1 MRCWWYS
8 AGMEASDF
16 RSIGRATQEELR
28 RRALFLIERQG
39 LSQGQAARLVG
50 VHRQTVNTWVKRHR
64 EQGGD
69 GLLDGRRVSS
79 RRGKGILSAEEA
91 GQIRAWI
98 IEQTP
103 DQLGLPFGLWTSR
116 AVRELI
122 ERRFEKR
129 LGLTAVQ
136 LYLQR
141 WGLTP
146 QKPLVRAKQRQPA
159 AIAAWLETSYPA
171 IAKRA
176 KTMRAVIYWGDETGI
191 SNQDQIGRSYAPK
204 GRTPVVVRT
213 AKRITRSMISAVSNR
228 GLMRFMLYEGALN
241 ADLFIAFLRRL
252 IKDAG
257 QKVILIVDNLK
268 VHKAGKVQAWLT
280 SHAHEIELF
289 YLPSYAPDHNPSEYL
304 NNDLKQQLPQQP
316 QSGSEQELIRR
327 TRSVLRVIQRSPE
340 RVRAY
345 FRPEPVRYAA

>member
-1 MRCWWYS
+1 
-8 AGMEASDF
+8 MEARDF
-16 RSIGRATQEELR
+16 RGIGRAAQEELR

-69 GLLDGRRVSS
+69 GLLDGRRVSP
-79 RRGKGILSAEEA
+79 RRGKGISSAEEA
-91 GQIRAWI
+91 GQIRRWI
-98 IEQTP
+98 VEQTP

-122 ERRFEKR
+122 ERRFAKR
-129 LGLTAVQ
+129 LGFTAVQ
-136 LYLQR
+136 LHLRR

-159 AIAAWLETSYPA
+159 AIAAWLEAAHPA
-171 IAKRA
+171 IARRA
-176 KTMRAVIYWGDETGI
+176 RAARAAIYWGDETGI
-191 SNQDQIGRSYAPK
+191 SNQDPIGRSYAPR
-204 GRTPVVVRT
+204 GETPVIARS
-213 AKRITRSMISAVSNR
+213 AKRVTRSMISAVSNR

-241 ADLFIAFLRRL
+241 ADGFIAFLRRL
-252 IKDAG
+252 TKDAG
-257 QKVILIVDNLK
+257 RKVFLIVDHLK
-268 VHKAGKVQAWLT
+268 VHKADKVRAWVE
-280 SHAHEIELF
+280 SHRHEVELF
-289 YLPSYAPDHNPSEYL
+289 YLPAYAPDHNPTESL
-304 NNDLKQQLPQQP
+304 NNDLEQQLRQQSQP
-316 QSGSEQELIRR
+316 GSGDELTKRA
-327 TRSVLRVIQRSPE
+327 RSVLRAIQRSPE

>member
-1 MRCWWYS
+1 
-8 AGMEASDF
+8 MEARDF
-16 RSIGRATQEELR
+16 RSIGRAAQEELR
-28 RRALFLIERQG
+28 RRALLLIEQQG
-39 LSQGQAARLVG
+39 LSQGQAAQLVG

-64 EQGGD
+64 EQGED
-69 GLLDGRRVSS
+69 GVLDGRRVSP

-91 GQIRAWI
+91 GQIRQWI
-98 IEQTP
+98 VEQTP
-103 DQLGLPFGLWTSR
+103 DQLELPFGLWTSR

-122 ERRFEKR
+122 ARRLAKR

-146 QKPLVRAKQRQPA
+146 QKPLVRAKQRRPA
-159 AIAAWLETSYPA
+159 AIAAWLATSYPA

-176 KTMRAVIYWGDETGI
+176 KGTRAVIYWGDETGI

-204 GRTPVVVRT
+204 GQTPVIARS
-213 AKRITRSMISAVSNR
+213 AKRISRSMISAVSNR
-228 GLMRFMLYEGALN
+228 GLMRFMLYEGTLN
-241 ADLFIAFLRRL
+241 ADRFVAFLRRL

-257 QKVILIVDNLK
+257 QKVVLIVDNLK
-268 VHKAGKVQAWLT
+268 VHKAGKVQAWVR
-280 SHAHEIELF
+280 SHGHEIELC

-304 NNDLKQQLPQQP
+304 NNDLKQQLRQQP
-316 QSGSEQELIRR
+316 QSDSPQELIKR
-327 TRSVLRVIQRSPE
+327 TRSVLRTIQRSPD
-340 RVRAY
+340 RIRAY